1 MSANPLAYSSRTA
14 IAREQSVTYGF
25 DHASEQHLSQLI
37 GRLQSALDELR
48 QMAAAYEDATTARS
62 RNPRAAPDETGR
74 SATRGPSRPTED
86 IALDDARQ
94 ALHDEL
100 KIGAQYLP
108 FAIAYVLGVTASM
121 DRALCRWEGEVIHV
135 PRGSECTT

>member
-1 MSANPLAYSSRTA
+1 MGTDSLAYSSRTA
-14 IAREQSVTYGF
+14 IAPQQRVTYRSE
-25 DHASEQHLSQLI
+25 HASEHQLSQLI
-37 GRLQSALDELR
+37 NRLQEAVDELR
-48 QMAAAYEDATTARS
+48 QMTAAYEDATTARS

-100 KIGAQYLP
+100 KIGAAYLP
-108 FAIAYVLGVTASM
+108 AAIAYVLGVTASM
-121 DRALCRWEGEVIHV
+121 DRTLARWEGESAIHV
-135 PRGSECTT
+135 PRGLE